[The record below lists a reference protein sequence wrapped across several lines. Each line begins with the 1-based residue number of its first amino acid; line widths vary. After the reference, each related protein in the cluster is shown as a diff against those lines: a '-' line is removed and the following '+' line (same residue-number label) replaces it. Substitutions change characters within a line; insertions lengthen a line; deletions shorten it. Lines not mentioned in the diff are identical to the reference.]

1 MLSLKPGVRLIGIR
15 PELVIA
21 VIAAERVYA
30 VAGYDL
36 TITACTDGKHSTG
49 SLHYS
54 GAAVDVRTR
63 DVPAADV
70 PTLAAQ
76 IRDCLGADFDVVI
89 ETDHLHIEHQPK
101 QPLNA

>member
-1 MLSLKPGVRLIGIR
+1 MLFLKPGVRLTGLR

-30 VAGYDL
+30 KAGHDF
-36 TITACTDGKHSTG
+36 TITAGIDGKHSTG

-54 GAAVDVRTR
+54 GAALDLRTR

-70 PTLAAQ
+70 PMLAAQ

-89 ETDHLHIEHQPK
+89 ENDHLHLEFQVK
-101 QPLNA
+101 QPLTA